1 MRRYF
6 LVSEDRK
13 YIAEIDLMK
22 NATYIVL
29 DGQLKEV
36 PQPEMGYG
44 KQIISWQGGKPC
56 HGKLEVDFKFK

>member
-1 MRRYF
+1 M
-6 LVSEDRK
+6 SEDRK

-36 PQPEMGYG
+36 PQPDMGYG
-44 KQIISWQGGKPC
+44 KQIISWQAGKPC

>member
-1 MRRYF
+1 MRGYF

-36 PQPEMGYG
+36 PQPDMGYG

>member
-1 MRRYF
+1 MRKYF
-6 LVSEDRK
+6 LVGEDRK

-36 PQPEMGYG
+36 PQPDMGYG
-44 KQIISWQGGKPC
+44 KQIIS
-56 HGKLEVDFKFK
+56 